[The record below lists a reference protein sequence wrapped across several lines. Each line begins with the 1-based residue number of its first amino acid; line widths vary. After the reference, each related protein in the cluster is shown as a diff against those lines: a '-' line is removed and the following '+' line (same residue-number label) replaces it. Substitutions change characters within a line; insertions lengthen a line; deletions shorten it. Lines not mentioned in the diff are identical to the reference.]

1 MKKTGFKK
9 IVIVIMAI
17 LAVSLFFLLRKP
29 WLNSNQ
35 EAVDYLNSHYSFD
48 AGRITEFTY
57 LEKGRSQETGDYLKY
72 LVTFENG
79 NRSIMNV
86 YVKMHKHLN
95 MIGPDFRVNS
105 CRVFDRDIVMQA
117 GRYVQVHQADG
128 KLVISINE
136 NRTYELK
143 GHSDKTM
150 TGKWRLEDNVLVLAD
165 SDGNDLMKFITDGSV
180 LAYQKAD
187 GRNWNI
193 NDDEI
198 FILD

>member
-29 WLNSNQ
+29 WLNSDQ

-57 LEKGRSQETGDYLKY
+57 LEKGHSQETGDYLKY

-86 YVKMHKHLN
+86 YVKMHKHFN

-180 LAYQKAD
+180 LAYQKTA